1 MTIVI
6 LVIMATVMIMQ
17 IRRCRAGSSNWRY
30 FMARKTL
37 FPSIL
42 ATALAASAAASAY
55 TDPASKNPAQ
65 TWIARI
71 ETRDLLPAQPGATTV
86 RINRARDFLARFDT
100 PAFSPA
106 RPGKA
111 GADNHPDRDFIAR
124 LSTGDSS
131 IAAEIAAPPQPGTAS
146 YSVAARAGR

>member
-1 MTIVI
+1 
-6 LVIMATVMIMQ
+6 
-17 IRRCRAGSSNWRY
+17 
-30 FMARKTL
+30 MARKTL

-42 ATALAASAAASAY
+42 ATALVASAAASAY
-55 TDPASKNPAQ
+55 AAPAPENPAQ

-71 ETRDLLPAQPGATTV
+71 ETPNLLPAQPGATTV
-86 RINRARDFLARFDT
+86 TSDGARDFLARFDT

-111 GADNHPDRDFIAR
+111 VADNHPDRDFIAR

-131 IAAEIAAPPQPGTAS
+131 IAARTAESPQPRTAS

>member
-1 MTIVI
+1 
-6 LVIMATVMIMQ
+6 
-17 IRRCRAGSSNWRY
+17 
-30 FMARKTL
+30 MARKTL

-42 ATALAASAAASAY
+42 ATALFASAAATSAY
-55 TDPASKNPAQ
+55 ADPASENPAQ
-65 TWIARI
+65 AWIARI
-71 ETRDLLPAQPGATTV
+71 ETPELLPAQPGATTV
-86 RINRARDFLARFDT
+86 RSDGSRDFLARFDT

-111 GADNHPDRDFIAR
+111 VADDHPDRDFIAR

-131 IAAEIAAPPQPGTAS
+131 IAAGTAAPPQPRTAS